1 MKRHLVAFVGLICV
15 SLFVAAT
22 WMDEGM
28 WLLDSV
34 QKLPLSSM
42 RNHGLELTPDQIYS
56 DTGTSLKDAIV
67 LLPGGTGTFISN
79 EGLILTNHHI
89 AFGGIQ
95 SLSSVQE
102 DYLKD
107 GFLAKSKGEE
117 LSTSYTAEMVA
128 SMKDVTVDVLAVVSD
143 TMSEEE
149 RTAAIKKKTSE
160 IEAEAKAQTD
170 LRCRVSELY
179 VGVKYYLFMYET
191 LSDVR
196 LVFAPPSSIGNFGG
210 EVDNWTWPRHT
221 GDFALMRAYTGPDGK
236 PAKYA
241 KENIPYTPKIFLPIS
256 SKGAEDGR
264 FAMIMGFPGRTFR
277 YREHPA
283 VKLAH
288 DESLPLLI
296 DLYRTGV
303 EITEGIG
310 KADREVEIKY
320 AAKIRSVANAFK
332 NYIGTLEGMRR
343 SDFLNLKKNQSEE
356 FAAFIAGSHELTAKY
371 GTLLADMQ
379 NTTDEYAKVNRKN
392 LVMSNLTRVVEA
404 LGIANRFIQYAKNPP
419 QDSLGKTL
427 SPTEKE
433 RGPLRASIASIFKN
447 YDVRVDREVM
457 VALILKSLEMPP
469 EHQINEFRDEFGK
482 TSGDERVNK
491 VREFVT
497 ELYEDSRLVS
507 REECEKLLME
517 DADDILDDPFA
528 VLARE
533 LSKEQDP
540 ITAAVNKYNT
550 AIGPLRR
557 KYVEAWLQWKHADL
571 TYPDANR
578 TLRFT
583 YGLVEPLQPRDA
595 VHLSQFTT
603 LKGVME
609 KETGEVPFVVPAKLK
624 ELWKKKDFGPYADP
638 KRGDVPVA
646 FIANLDIT
654 GGNSGSSV
662 INGRGEVI
670 GSSFDGNWES
680 VVADYHFQ
688 HEFNRAINVDS
699 RYMLFIIDKFAGA
712 DNIMKEL
719 VIK

>member
-1 MKRHLVAFVGLICV
+1 MKRHRVVFVGLACL

-22 WMDEGM
+22 RMDEGM
-28 WLLDSV
+28 WLLDAV
-34 QKLPLSSM
+34 EKLPLSSM
-42 RNHGLELTPDQIYS
+42 KSHGLELTPNQIYS

-102 DYLKD
+102 DYLKE
-107 GFLAKSKGEE
+107 GFLAKSKDEE

-128 SMKDVTVDVLAVVSD
+128 SMKDVTREVLAVVSD
-143 TMSEEE
+143 SMSEEE

-179 VGVKYYLFMYET
+179 AGAKYYLFIYET

-221 GDFALMRAYTGPDGK
+221 GDFALMRAYSGPDGK

-241 KENIPYTPKIFLPIS
+241 TENIPYTPRVFLPIS
-256 SKGAEDGR
+256 SKGAEEGK

-277 YREHPA
+277 YRDYPA
-283 VKLAH
+283 VQLAH

-296 DLYRTGV
+296 DLYRTSV
-303 EITEGIG
+303 DITESIG
-310 KADREVEIKY
+310 KTDRAAEIKY
-320 AAKIRSVANAFK
+320 AAKIRTVANAFK

-343 SDFLNLKKNQSEE
+343 SDFLNLKKNQTEE
-356 FAAFIAGSHELTAKY
+356 FAAFIARSPELSNTY
-371 GTLLADMQ
+371 GNLMTDMQ
-379 NTTDEYAKVNRKN
+379 KATEEYRKVNRKN
-392 LVMSNLTRVVEA
+392 LVMSNLTRAVEA
-404 LGIANRFIQYAKNPP
+404 LGLANRFVQFARNPP
-419 QDSLGKTL
+419 QDSLGNTL
-427 SPTEKE
+427 EPTEKE
-433 RGPLRASIASIFKN
+433 RGPLRTSIAGMFKN
-447 YDVRVDREVM
+447 YDVRIDREVM

-469 EHQINEFRDEFGK
+469 EHQIRIFKEEFGSS
-482 TSGDERVNK
+482 SGDQRTNK
-491 VREFVT
+491 VRKYVNG
-497 ELYEDSRLVS
+497 LYEETHLASM
-507 REECEKLLME
+507 EEAGKLLMD
-517 DADDILDDPFA
+517 DADDILDDPF
-528 VLARE
+528 VLLAQE
-533 LSKEQDP
+533 LSKEQAP
-540 ITAAVNKYNT
+540 VTAAVNKYNT

-557 KYVEAWLQWKHADL
+557 KYVEAWLKWKHADI

-583 YGLVEPLQPRDA
+583 YGLVESLQPRDA
-595 VHLSQFTT
+595 VHLSHFTT

-609 KETGEVPFVVPAKLK
+609 KETGEDPFVVPAKLK
-624 ELWKKKDFGPYADP
+624 ELWKKKDFGAYADP
-638 KRGDVPVA
+638 KSGDVPVA

-699 RYMLFIIDKFAGA
+699 RYILFIIDKFAGA
-712 DNIMKEL
+712 ENIMKEL